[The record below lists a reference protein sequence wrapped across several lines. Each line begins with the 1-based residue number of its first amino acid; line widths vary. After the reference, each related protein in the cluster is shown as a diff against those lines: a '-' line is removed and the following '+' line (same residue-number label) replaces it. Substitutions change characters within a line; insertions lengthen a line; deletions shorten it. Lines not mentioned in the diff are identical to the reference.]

1 MEEAPTACSP
11 SNDNGGKSTKS
22 SRDTSSPDS
31 EPGSKRQK
39 RTVKPL
45 PPGLESISSSNLSKI
60 HCAVEVY
67 TKGSDTIEALLA
79 QYVETE
85 VCDDDGVTKQVRID
99 LTKDLNLCQLRR
111 FCRQIGVKQTAAC
124 NKDACRRAIAML
136 INFEQGLSNAGLDPK
151 KKEALARNTL
161 LRLVNVV
168 FSPSFLDR
176 FLALN
181 DAKNRWDHETGQL
194 VKNFWKDAAEAHN
207 DNDDPASDLL
217 VLVDNNNDEGFQEL
231 LLCEETKVNLDE
243 FECMAPETVQKKIMT
258 LIKIRRL
265 IKENMSIS
273 GTHSHR
279 VLDFL
284 DVGINK
290 TKGGRMLNRLGVYYF
305 YIRAEEH
312 GNAID
317 SAFQPFLDDMLKGST
332 VPEMM
337 HSGSE
342 SSLTGD
348 EDLSDSNTRT
358 SSKLKRAPSRNKEE
372 LITDNLN
379 RAIGD
384 IRQDTM
390 KIANEMERA
399 NKLEEIKVQ
408 IEIARQLGDDGML
421 RRILQRFES
430 VDHDANA
437 TTNQN

>member
-1 MEEAPTACSP
+1 MEAS
-11 SNDNGGKSTKS
+11 
-22 SRDTSSPDS
+22 
-31 EPGSKRQK
+31 
-39 RTVKPL
+39 
-45 PPGLESISSSNLSKI
+45 
-60 HCAVEVY
+60 
-67 TKGSDTIEALLA
+67 LA

-85 VCDDDGVTKQVRID
+85 VCEDGVMKEVRID
-99 LTKDLNLCQLRR
+99 LKNDLNLCQLRR

-136 INFEQGLSNAGLDPK
+136 MEFENGLARAGLHPQQ
-151 KKEALARNTL
+151 KEAEARNTL
-161 LRLVNVV
+161 LRMINVV
-168 FSPSFLDR
+168 FSPCFIDR

-181 DAKNRWDHETGQL
+181 DAKNRWDHETGQM
-194 VKNFWKDAAEAHN
+194 VKDFWKDAADAHN

-217 VLVDNNNDEGFQEL
+217 LLVNNNNDEGFDEL
-231 LLCEETKVNLDE
+231 LQYEEIPVDLDDFEKVT
-243 FECMAPETVQKKIMT
+243 AETLQKKVMT

-265 IKENMSIS
+265 IKENMGVS

-305 YIRAEEH
+305 YVRAEEH

-317 SAFQPFLDDMLKGST
+317 SAFQPFLDDNLKGST

-337 HSGSE
+337 NSGSE

-348 EDLSDSNTRT
+348 DQSASRTHVTTR
-358 SSKLKRAPSRNKEE
+358 SQRSKQRKNANDPEHVDK
-372 LITDNLN
+372 LIVSVS
-379 RAIGD
+379 D

-399 NKLEEIKVQ
+399 NKIEEMKVR
-408 IEIARQLGDDGML
+408 IEVARQLGDTEML
-421 RRILQRFES
+421 QHILQS
-430 VDHDANA
+430 LGK
-437 TTNQN
+437 